1 MFPFNRNLESIK
13 KIIIKPIDRCN
24 KAGNS
29 NEFIEFMLKMID
41 EVLEQLIKSTKQE
54 MNHYNK
60 YVEKLL
66 EVMDYNIPMSA
77 NEIMEKLGIKSKET
91 LRENYLDPAKRMV
104 L

>member
-1 MFPFNRNLESIK
+1 M
-13 KIIIKPIDRCN
+13 
-24 KAGNS
+24 GNS

-66 EVMDYNIPMSA
+66 EVMDYNILMSA

>member
-1 MFPFNRNLESIK
+1 M
-13 KIIIKPIDRCN
+13 
-24 KAGNS
+24 GNS

>member
-1 MFPFNRNLESIK
+1 M
-13 KIIIKPIDRCN
+13 
-24 KAGNS
+24 GNS

-104 L
+104 LEKRQSLINQRVRINGIIKYNF

>member
-1 MFPFNRNLESIK
+1 
-13 KIIIKPIDRCN
+13 
-24 KAGNS
+24 
-29 NEFIEFMLKMID
+29 
-41 EVLEQLIKSTKQE
+41 

-66 EVMDYNIPMSA
+66 EVMDYNILMSA

>member
-1 MFPFNRNLESIK
+1 
-13 KIIIKPIDRCN
+13 
-24 KAGNS
+24 
-29 NEFIEFMLKMID
+29 MLKMID

-66 EVMDYNIPMSA
+66 EVMDYNILMSA

>member
-1 MFPFNRNLESIK
+1 M
-13 KIIIKPIDRCN
+13 
-24 KAGNS
+24 GNS

-77 NEIMEKLGIKSKET
+77 KEIMEKLGIKSKET

>member
-1 MFPFNRNLESIK
+1 V
-13 KIIIKPIDRCN
+13 
-24 KAGNS
+24 GNS

>member
-1 MFPFNRNLESIK
+1 
-13 KIIIKPIDRCN
+13 
-24 KAGNS
+24 
-29 NEFIEFMLKMID
+29 MLKMID